1 MLLARY
7 KCIGLIKPSLSV
19 CRTSAIN
26 IRRIS
31 DERRATLLSKY
42 PELSDQTARKRK
54 SEEYIDRC
62 AKLGLRPDITLQK
75 VRLPAVQLEQFVRLK
90 SEAMAARLL
99 ESEPSEKLSQ
109 QYRECKQWLKNNT
122 PKPEHLYEAERT
134 AVLKQFPNLA
144 LAAMR
149 ENVLGQYEIEN
160 KRILVPKTEQET
172 ADEPREFVA
181 GTTHEEKTRYCN
193 LALQYVVI
201 HLIDNPV
208 ASKNALD
215 EWKADFKR
223 CQDTLAKA
231 LEFLIEE
238 ERAEALEKYPD
249 LDDPEIRRRAIDDFE
264 QLRVEMVEALDQGVQ
279 IGSAQFP
286 PKQFEKVLQSRL
298 KALAAE
304 VFLPGSDFAER
315 KKIRHESRAET
326 LADLDV
332 IQTHMKQRKGGWWI
346 IPNPLAV
353 FEWIGAIF

>member
-1 MLLARY
+1 MLLARHNR
-7 KCIGLIKPSLSV
+7 IGWIKPSLSV
-19 CRTSAIN
+19 SWTTATN

-31 DERRATLLSKY
+31 DDRRATILSKH

-62 AKLGLRPDITLQK
+62 AKLGLRPDTNLQK

-99 ESEPSEKLSQ
+99 GSEPSEKLSQ

-122 PKPEHLYEAERT
+122 PKPEDLYEAERT
-134 AVLKQFPNLA
+134 AVLKQFPNLTM
-144 LAAMR
+144 AAMR
-149 ENVLGQYEIEN
+149 DNILRQYEIEN
-160 KRILVPKTEQET
+160 KKILVPRNEQET
-172 ADEPREFVA
+172 ADQPREFVA

-208 ASKNALD
+208 ASKYALD

-223 CQDTLAKA
+223 CL
-231 LEFLIEE
+231 
-238 ERAEALEKYPD
+238 
-249 LDDPEIRRRAIDDFE
+249 RRRAMDDSE
-264 QLRVEMVEALDQGVQ
+264 QLRVQFVKALDQGVQ
-279 IGSAQFP
+279 IGSAQSP
-286 PKQFEKVLQSRL
+286 PKQFEKFLQSRL

-304 VFLPGSDFAER
+304 VFLPDSDSAER
-315 KKIRHESRAET
+315 KKRRHELRAVI

-332 IQTHMKQRKGGWWI
+332 TQTHMKQRKGGWWI